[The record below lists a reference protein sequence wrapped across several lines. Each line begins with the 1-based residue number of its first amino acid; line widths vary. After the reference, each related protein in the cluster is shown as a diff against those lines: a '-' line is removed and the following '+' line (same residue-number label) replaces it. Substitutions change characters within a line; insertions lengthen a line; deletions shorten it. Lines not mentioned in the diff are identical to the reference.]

1 MKEAINVVPVFS
13 VEMSHVY
20 YLARLSWFYRFIHT
34 NLAAIKFSMYVRYY
48 YVLSSEI
55 DIVW

>member
-34 NLAAIKFSMYVRYY
+34 NLAAIKFSMYVRATTTY
-48 YVLSSEI
+48 
-55 DIVW
+55 